1 MTRQISLSPLLV
13 AASLAIATPTASAE
27 VPVETDTAA
36 TVEHSTAMDHRFGLG
51 GYMTG
56 WEGEYGGAGV
66 GGRVHWRMLSWL
78 GLDLFA
84 DHLAVESA
92 GGMRHDHPVGF
103 NVSTPIRVSRNLQL
117 RPIFGMCAVF
127 SFIEPERDDAP
138 RADDILFGIHAGAG
152 LTYGVAKRWSVFAD
166 VKATGYA
173 GHDRTAQMWT
183 GGVDNEVSLLAVVQ
197 ASTGVQL
204 HFDLGGK

>member
-1 MTRQISLSPLLV
+1 MTPKGLV
-13 AASLAIATPTASAE
+13 SASLLALALAVGASSAGAE
-27 VPVETDTAA
+27 PPAQADTAT
-36 TVEHSTAMDHRFGLG
+36 TVVHSTAMDHRFGIG

-66 GGRVHWRMLSWL
+66 GGRVHWRVLSWL

-84 DHLAVESA
+84 DHLAVESE
-92 GGMRHDHPVGF
+92 GGLRHDHPVGF
-103 NVSTPIRVSRNLQL
+103 NLSTPIRVSKNIQL
-117 RPIFGMCAVF
+117 RPLFGMCAVF
-127 SFIEPERDDAP
+127 SFIEPDRDDAP

-152 LTYGVAKRWSVFAD
+152 LTFGFAERWSVFAD

-204 HFDLGGK
+204 HFDLGGQ